1 MRKIKKQ
8 SGMTFIS
15 WLVVAG
21 IFIFIAVTVVKLV
34 PSYIKYDTVKT
45 IVDSVASDPKSKTMG
60 KRAIM
65 AKVGKHIDISSIYD
79 LSVDKFTL
87 EKVRNQKKARELA
100 VSYEDRIP
108 WFANLEIV
116 AVFQYSAIIGNEK

>member
-1 MRKIKKQ
+1 MRNIKDQ
-8 SGMTFIS
+8 RGMTFIS
-15 WLVVAG
+15 WLVVAA

-34 PSYIKYDTVKT
+34 PLYIKYDTVKT
-45 IVDSVASDPKSKTMG
+45 IVDSVASDPKSKKLG

-65 AKVGKHIDISSIYD
+65 AKVNKNIDISSIYD
-79 LSVDKFTL
+79 LKIDKFTL
-87 EKVRNQKKARELA
+87 KKVRTQKKARELA

-116 AVFQYSAIIGNEK
+116 AVFEYSAIIGNEK